1 MRKIRVFFTKLG
13 RAKYISHLDS
23 NRCWQRSIKRSGL
36 PVWYTEG
43 FNPHMYLTFPLP
55 LSLGY
60 ESRYECVDL
69 RLLEELSDEEV
80 VERLNEALPTDIHV
94 FACAEPQMDQ
104 KEIAWADYDI
114 FLSSQQGAELV
125 EKLQSYFTQKQIL
138 VQKKTKKGFKE
149 VDLKPLFSVLKLE
162 AVAED
167 SANDREAGAALTL
180 RCTTGIEVNINPSLL
195 LENFPESHLIEGTA
209 TCRTMVYNEKLEQ
222 FR

>member
-60 ESRYECVDL
+60 ESKYECVDL
-69 RLLEELSDEEV
+69 RLLEDLSDEEV
-80 VERLNEALPTDIHV
+80 VERLNESLPLDIRV
-94 FACAEPQMDQ
+94 FACAEPVMDQ
-104 KEIAWADYDI
+104 KEITWADYDI
-114 FLSSQQGAELV
+114 FLCCENAAALSEELAA
-125 EKLQSYFTQKQIL
+125 YFEQEQIL

-149 VDLKPLFSVLKLE
+149 VDLKPHFTVLKQE
-162 AVAED
+162 VKTQAEG
-167 SANDREAGAALTL
+167 EEGVALTL

-195 LENFPESHLIEGTA
+195 LENFSGIDKVETIS
-209 TCRTMVYNEKLEQ
+209 TCRTMVYTADLKQ
-222 FR
+222 FH

>member
-60 ESRYECVDL
+60 ESKYECVDMKL
-69 RLLEELSDEEV
+69 MEDLSDAEV
-80 VERLNEALPTDIHV
+80 VQRLNDALPLDIRV
-94 FACAEPQMDQ
+94 FACAEPVMDQ

-114 FLSSQQGAELV
+114 FLSCDNAAALSEEL
-125 EKLQSYFTQKQIL
+125 SAYFAQEQIL
-138 VQKKTKKGFKE
+138 VQKKTKKGSKE
-149 VDLKPLFSVLKLE
+149 VDLKPHFSVLKQE
-162 AVAED
+162 VE
-167 SANDREAGAALTL
+167 EEGIALTL

-195 LENFPESHLIEGTA
+195 LENFSGIDKVETIS
-209 TCRTMVYNEKLEQ
+209 TCRTMVYTAKLEQ
-222 FR
+222 FK

>member
-60 ESRYECVDL
+60 ESKYECVDMKL
-69 RLLEELSDEEV
+69 MEDLSDAEV
-80 VERLNEALPTDIHV
+80 VQRLNDALPLDIRV
-94 FACAEPQMDQ
+94 FACAEPVMDQ

-114 FLSSQQGAELV
+114 FLSCDNAAALSEEL
-125 EKLQSYFTQKQIL
+125 SAYFAQEQIL
-138 VQKKTKKGFKE
+138 VQKKTKKGSKE
-149 VDLKPLFSVLKLE
+149 VDLKPHFSVLKQE
-162 AVAED
+162 AE
-167 SANDREAGAALTL
+167 EEGIALTL

-195 LENFPESHLIEGTA
+195 LENFSGIDKVETTS
-209 TCRTMVYNEKLEQ
+209 TCRTMVYTNKLEQ
-222 FR
+222 FK

>member
-60 ESRYECVDL
+60 ESVCECVDL
-69 RLLEELSDEEV
+69 RLMEDISDAEV
-80 VERLNEALPTDIHV
+80 VEKLNASLPQDIRV
-94 FACAEPQMDQ
+94 FACAEPVMDQ
-104 KEIAWADYDI
+104 KEIALADYEI
-114 FLSSQQGAELV
+114 FLSCADPAELSR
-125 EKLQSYFTQKQIL
+125 ELAAYFAQEQIL
-138 VQKKTKKGFKE
+138 VMKKTKKGQKE
-149 VDLKPLFSVLKLE
+149 MDLKPHFSVLE
-162 AVAED
+162 QSVEEEGVA
-167 SANDREAGAALTL
+167 LKL

-195 LENFPESHLIEGTA
+195 LENAPCADKVESIATRRTKVYTA
-209 TCRTMVYNEKLEQ
+209 ELKE

>member
-1 MRKIRVFFTKLG
+1 MRKIRVFFTKMG

-60 ESRYECVDL
+60 ESKYECVDL
-69 RLLEELSDEEV
+69 RLMKNISDEEV
-80 VERLNEALPTDIHV
+80 VARLNDSLPMDIRV
-94 FACAEPQMDQ
+94 FACAEPVMDQ

-114 FLSSQQGAELV
+114 FLTCENAEEVASDLTA
-125 EKLQSYFTQKQIL
+125 YFNQEQIL
-138 VQKKTKKGFKE
+138 VQKKTKKGSKE
-149 VDLKPLFSVLKLE
+149 VDLKPHFSVLSQSVE
-162 AVAED
+162 AE
-167 SANDREAGAALTL
+167 GIALIL

-195 LENFPESHLIEGTA
+195 LENFSRIGEIENVS
-209 TCRTMVYNEKLEQ
+209 TCRTNVYTADMEQ
-222 FR
+222 FK

>member
-60 ESRYECVDL
+60 ESKYECVDMK
-69 RLLEELSDEEV
+69 LLEDLSDEEV
-80 VERLNEALPTDIHV
+80 VQRLNDALPLDIRV
-94 FACAEPQMDQ
+94 FACAEPVMDQ

-114 FLSSQQGAELV
+114 FLSCGNAATLNDELSAYLAQ
-125 EKLQSYFTQKQIL
+125 EQIL

-149 VDLKPLFSVLKLE
+149 VDLKPHFSVLKQ
-162 AVAED
+162 
-167 SANDREAGAALTL
+167 EAGEDGVALTL

-195 LENFPESHLIEGTA
+195 LENFEGIEKIETIA
-209 TCRTMVYNEKLEQ
+209 TCRTMVYTNKLEQ
-222 FR
+222 FK

>member
-60 ESRYECVDL
+60 ESKYECVDMKL
-69 RLLEELSDEEV
+69 MEDLSDAEV
-80 VERLNEALPTDIHV
+80 VQRLNDALPLDIRV
-94 FACAEPQMDQ
+94 FACAEPVMDQ

-114 FLSSQQGAELV
+114 FLSCDNAAALSEEL
-125 EKLQSYFTQKQIL
+125 SAYFAQEQIL
-138 VQKKTKKGFKE
+138 VQKKTKKGSKE
-149 VDLKPLFSVLKLE
+149 VDLKPHFSVLKQE
-162 AVAED
+162 AEAE
-167 SANDREAGAALTL
+167 GIALTL

-195 LENFPESHLIEGTA
+195 LENFSGIDKVETTS
-209 TCRTMVYNEKLEQ
+209 TCRTKVYTAKLEQ
-222 FR
+222 FK

>member
-60 ESRYECVDL
+60 ESKYECVDMK
-69 RLLEELSDEEV
+69 LLEDLSDEEV
-80 VERLNEALPTDIHV
+80 VQRLNDALPLDIRV
-94 FACAEPQMDQ
+94 FACAEPVMDQ

-114 FLSSQQGAELV
+114 FLSCANAATLNDELSAYLAQ
-125 EKLQSYFTQKQIL
+125 EQIL

-149 VDLKPLFSVLKLE
+149 VDLKPHFSVLKQ
-162 AVAED
+162 
-167 SANDREAGAALTL
+167 EAGKDGVALTL

-195 LENFPESHLIEGTA
+195 LENFEGIEKVETIA
-209 TCRTMVYNEKLEQ
+209 TCRTMVYTNKLEQ
-222 FR
+222 FK

>member
-23 NRCWQRSIKRSGL
+23 SRCWQRSIKRSGL

-60 ESRYECVDL
+60 ESAYECVDL
-69 RLLEELSDEEV
+69 RLLDDTSDEEIV
-80 VERLNEALPTDIHV
+80 RRLNDSLPTDIRV
-94 FACAEPQMDQ
+94 FRCAEPVMDQ

-114 FLSSQQGAELV
+114 LLETQDGASLWEELSAYLGQDEIKV
-125 EKLQSYFTQKQIL
+125 W
-138 VQKKTKKGFKE
+138 KKTKKAPKE
-149 VDLKPLFSVLKLE
+149 IDLKPHFQVLSHE
-162 AVAED
+162 IRPEGVA
-167 SANDREAGAALTL
+167 LKL

-195 LENFPESHLIEGTA
+195 LENFPDADKIKNTST
-209 TCRTMVYNEKLEQ
+209 RRVMVYTGKMEAFQ
-222 FR
+222 

>member
-1 MRKIRVFFTKLG
+1 MRKIRVFFSKMG

-60 ESRYECVDL
+60 ESSCECVDL
-69 RLLEELSDEEV
+69 RLMEEISDAEV
-80 VERLNEALPTDIHV
+80 VSRLNDALPPDIRVHG
-94 FACAEPQMDQ
+94 CAEPVMDQ

-114 FLSSQQGAELV
+114 FLACEEAAPLSEEL
-125 EKLQSYFTQKQIL
+125 SAYFAQEQIL
-138 VQKKTKKGFKE
+138 VQKKTKKGSKE
-149 VDLKPLFSVLKLE
+149 VDLKPHFSVLSQSAEETGIKL
-162 AVAED
+162 
-167 SANDREAGAALTL
+167 NL

-195 LENFPESHLIEGTA
+195 LDNFPGIDKVETVS
-209 TCRTMVYNEKLEQ
+209 TCRTHVYTADLKE

>member
-60 ESRYECVDL
+60 ESKYECVDMKL
-69 RLLEELSDEEV
+69 MEDLSDAEV
-80 VERLNEALPTDIHV
+80 VQRLNDALPLDIRV
-94 FACAEPQMDQ
+94 FACAEPVMDQ

-114 FLSSQQGAELV
+114 FLSCDNAAALSEEL
-125 EKLQSYFTQKQIL
+125 SAYFAQEQIL
-138 VQKKTKKGFKE
+138 VQKKTKKGSKE
-149 VDLKPLFSVLKLE
+149 VDLKPHFSVLKQE
-162 AVAED
+162 AEAE
-167 SANDREAGAALTL
+167 GIALTL

-195 LENFPESHLIEGTA
+195 LENFIGIEQMETIS
-209 TCRTMVYNEKLEQ
+209 TCRTMVYTAKLEQ
-222 FR
+222 FK

>member
-23 NRCWQRSIKRSGL
+23 NRCWQRAIKRSGL

-69 RLLEELSDEEV
+69 RLLEDIPDEQV
-80 VERLNEALPTDIHV
+80 TARLNDSLPPDIRV
-94 FACAEPQMDQ
+94 FRCAEPVMDQ

-114 FLSSQQGAELV
+114 LLCCENGEALSRTLND
-125 EKLQSYFTQKQIL
+125 YFEQDEIK
-138 VQKKTKKGFKE
+138 VWKKTKKAPKE
-149 VDLKPLFSVLKLE
+149 IDLKPHFQVLE
-162 AVAED
+162 QAVCSE
-167 SANDREAGAALTL
+167 GVKLTL

-195 LENFPESHLIEGTA
+195 LDNFPGKEQIETVS
-209 TCRTMVYNEKLEQ
+209 TCRTMVYTGKMEQ
-222 FR
+222 FV

>member
-60 ESRYECVDL
+60 ESKYECVDMKL
-69 RLLEELSDEEV
+69 MDDLSDAEV
-80 VERLNEALPTDIHV
+80 VQRLNDALPLDIRV
-94 FACAEPQMDQ
+94 FACAEPVMDQ

-114 FLSSQQGAELV
+114 FLSCENAAELNEQLADFV
-125 EKLQSYFTQKQIL
+125 AQEQIL

-149 VDLKPLFSVLKLE
+149 VDLKPHFNVLKQE
-162 AVAED
+162 VVTEGD
-167 SANDREAGAALTL
+167 SGVALTL

-195 LENFPESHLIEGTA
+195 LENFPAIEQVETIS
-209 TCRTMVYNEKLEQ
+209 TCRTMVYTAELKE
-222 FR
+222 FK

>member
-60 ESRYECVDL
+60 ESVYECVDL
-69 RLLEELSDEEV
+69 RLMEDLSDAEV
-80 VERLNEALPTDIHV
+80 VERLNDALPQDIRV
-94 FACAEPQMDQ
+94 FACAEPVMDQ
-104 KEIAWADYDI
+104 KEIALADYDI
-114 FLSSQQGAELV
+114 FLSCANPAELS
-125 EKLQSYFTQKQIL
+125 EELSAYFAQEQIL
-138 VQKKTKKGFKE
+138 VMKKTKKGQKE
-149 VDLKPLFSVLKLE
+149 MDLKPHFTVLKQSVE
-162 AVAED
+162 GEGVA
-167 SANDREAGAALTL
+167 LKL

-195 LENFPESHLIEGTA
+195 LENAPCAAKVETTA
-209 TCRTMVYNEKLEQ
+209 TRRTMVYTAKMEQ
-222 FR
+222 FK

>member
-60 ESRYECVDL
+60 ESKYECVDMKL
-69 RLLEELSDEEV
+69 MEDLSDAEV
-80 VERLNEALPTDIHV
+80 VQRLNDALPLDIRV
-94 FACAEPQMDQ
+94 FACAEPVMDQ

-114 FLSSQQGAELV
+114 FLSCDNAAALSEEL
-125 EKLQSYFTQKQIL
+125 SAYFAQEQIL
-138 VQKKTKKGFKE
+138 VQKKTKKGSKE
-149 VDLKPLFSVLKLE
+149 VDLKPHFSVLKQE
-162 AVAED
+162 AE
-167 SANDREAGAALTL
+167 EEGIALTL

-195 LENFPESHLIEGTA
+195 LENFSGIDKVETTS
-209 TCRTMVYNEKLEQ
+209 TCRAMVYTAKLEQ
-222 FR
+222 FK

>member
-36 PVWYTEG
+36 PVWFTEG

-60 ESRYECVDL
+60 ESKYECVDL
-69 RLLEELSDEEV
+69 RLLEDISDEEV
-80 VERLNEALPTDIHV
+80 VQRLNDALPTDIRV
-94 FACAEPQMDQ
+94 FGCAEPHMDQ

-114 FLSSQQGAELV
+114 FLSCDNAAALSEEL
-125 EKLQSYFTQKQIL
+125 SAYFAQEQIL
-138 VQKKTKKGFKE
+138 VQKKTKKGSKE
-149 VDLKPLFSVLKLE
+149 VDLKPHFSVLKQEVE
-162 AVAED
+162 A
-167 SANDREAGAALTL
+167 AGIALTL

-195 LENFPESHLIEGTA
+195 LDNFGGIEKVETVS
-209 TCRTMVYNEKLEQ
+209 TCRTMVYTAKLEQ